1 MELKIKLVNGGKLPV
16 FKREGDACLDCYA
29 NETKIVW
36 LFSKLIPLGFCM
48 ELEKDYEGVIRPR
61 SGNSKN
67 NVRVDIGTIDSNYRG
82 EVMACVHSLLPYK
95 VKKGDRI
102 CQLHINRL
110 SDVKTVVV
118 DDLSKSNRGT
128 DGFGSSGR

>member
-36 LFSKLIPLGFCM
+36 LFSKLISLGFYM
-48 ELEKDYEGVIRPR
+48 ELEKGYEGVIRPR

-67 NVRVDIGTIDSNYRG
+67 NIRVDIGTIDSNYRG

-102 CQLHINRL
+102 CQLQINRL

>member
-48 ELEKDYEGVIRPR
+48 ELEKGYEGVIRPR
-61 SGNSKN
+61 SGNSKK

-110 SDVKTVVV
+110 SDIKTVVV